1 MLSNIPGLRPYR
13 LERGIRISDADTGAG
28 TETASAS
35 DLEALVIVDVASGRI
50 ALSNSAAEQ
59 LFGYSAGEAV
69 GLPIRAL
76 LPQQDDIF
84 RPQRRALGA
93 AALDVSA
100 ATERNV
106 VVPLRDKHEA
116 VLDVALTIGAVD
128 SETDPARFLLT
139 RVHRLDSPAHAS
151 PRQAA

>member
-13 LERGIRISDADTGAG
+13 LERGIRIIDADAGTG

-69 GLPIRAL
+69 GLRFVLSYGNKTIFSAPSARRWGRLPSTYLL
-76 LPQQDDIF
+76 LPNETWWYRSGIST
-84 RPQRRALGA
+84 RR
-93 AALDVSA
+93 SS
-100 ATERNV
+100 TWR
-106 VVPLRDKHEA
+106 
-116 VLDVALTIGAVD
+116 
-128 SETDPARFLLT
+128 
-139 RVHRLDSPAHAS
+139 
-151 PRQAA
+151 